1 MDDRPEAA
9 TDRPEAASG
18 VYGSV
23 SADPAEAIR
32 LRGLSREYGERLAL
46 RDVDLDVAEG
56 ETLALLG
63 PNGSG
68 KSTMLRILATLL
80 RPTSG
85 EVSVLGSSLPDES
98 WKLRGR
104 IGYLGHEPLLYRDL
118 TGRENLELQARLHG
132 IPRAEAEARIEKDL
146 ELLEMSRRADDRVS
160 GFSAGMRQRIAICR
174 AVIHRPTLL
183 LLDEP
188 DSNLDPEG
196 RELSRS
202 LIGPEEGRTRVLVSH
217 EPERAIGEADLVVTL
232 DRTGRIAAAEGGRAA
247 GASGPNQGTGPAG
260 RLESGAGEGAGP

>member
-1 MDDRPEAA
+1 MDDRPDSAQKGVA
-9 TDRPEAASG
+9 TSG
-18 VYGSV
+18 T
-23 SADPAEAIR
+23 AIR

-46 RDVDLDVAEG
+46 REVDLDLAEG
-56 ETLALLG
+56 QTLALLG

-80 RPTSG
+80 RPTAG
-85 EVSVLGSSLPDES
+85 EVEVLGCRLPDQS
-98 WKLRGR
+98 WKLRGS
-104 IGYLGHEPLLYRDL
+104 IGYMGHEPLLYRDL

-132 IPRAEAEARIEKDL
+132 IPRQEASARIEHDL
-146 ELLEMSRRADDRVS
+146 ELLEMSRRADDRVA

-202 LIGPEEGRTRVLVSH
+202 LIGPAGGRTRVLVSH
-217 EPERAIGEADLVVTL
+217 EPERAIAEADSVLRL
-232 DRTGRIAAAEGGRAA
+232 DRSGRVE
-247 GASGPNQGTGPAG
+247 Q
-260 RLESGAGEGAGP
+260 AGEGEAAR

>member
-1 MDDRPEAA
+1 MDDRPDSAQAGEA
-9 TDRPEAASG
+9 TSG
-18 VYGSV
+18 
-23 SADPAEAIR
+23 AAIR

-46 RDVDLDVAEG
+46 REVDLELAEG
-56 ETLALLG
+56 QTLALLG

-80 RPTSG
+80 RPTAG
-85 EVSVLGSSLPDES
+85 EVEVLGCRLPDES
-98 WKLRGR
+98 WKLRGK

-118 TGRENLELQARLHG
+118 TGRENLALQARLHG
-132 IPRAEAEARIEKDL
+132 IPRDEASARIEHDL
-146 ELLEMSRRADDRVS
+146 ELLEMSRRADDRVA

-174 AVIHRPTLL
+174 AVVHRPTLL

-202 LIGPEEGRTRVLVSH
+202 LIGPAAGRTRVLVSH
-217 EPERAIGEADLVVTL
+217 EPERAIAEADSVVRL
-232 DRTGRIAAAEGGRAA
+232 DRSGRVELVGEGGAA
-247 GASGPNQGTGPAG
+247 
-260 RLESGAGEGAGP
+260 R